1 MENHGCSLISEEQ
14 KGEVRFPKG
23 IFLSFDWEC
32 TRKPHS
38 VCFRTIYNLKK
49 KKNQV
54 ILIIFNP
61 VHVILVERKGVL
73 RHIKFL
79 RRDCENQDF
88 IDRGMTEKM
97 KKPTLFL
104 VDGSNYIYRA
114 FYAIKE
120 LSNSKGFPTNAI
132 YGFTKMLMKL
142 CRDWEPDYIAVA
154 FDVKGPTFRNEA
166 YDQYKATRKPMPD
179 TLIPQVPIIKDIVRG
194 LSIPVL
200 EKEGLEADDVI
211 GTLAK
216 IYSEKG
222 TKTVIVSGDKDFMQL
237 VSDDIIII
245 DTMKDITYDIEG
257 VREFFGVAP
266 EKVVE
271 VLGLMGDMSDNIP
284 GVPGV
289 GKKTALKLI
298 EEFGTIEEV
307 LKNADKVKNKR
318 LRENLKEFTEQAR
331 MSRELAT
338 IKTDAEIEFDPERLD
353 CSAPDTD
360 FLKEIFR
367 ELEFSS
373 LLQELKVREEE
384 YGEKEYNLILKTDE
398 LEALLRRLQDIREFS
413 FDLEVTSD
421 MPMLAEMVGISIC
434 PEETEAYYI
443 PVAHSYEGIPQQL
456 ELGYV
461 LESLAPLFSD
471 EGIKK
476 HGHNIKNSLIILS
489 RKGIKVAGISCDTMI
504 ASYVLNP
511 SKRGH
516 DLTDVVRD
524 HRGSELISRKE
535 LVGSGSKAIGFNAV
549 PFEKAVVYSCQRADF
564 ILRLSSLLYDK
575 IETVGLGDLFH
586 NMEMPL
592 VDILASMDRKGV
604 LVDVKLLGEMS
615 LQLGNLIS
623 ISAEKIYRLAG
634 EKFNINSPKQLQVIL
649 FDKHG
654 LPRGKKTKEGYST
667 GVDVL
672 TYLALSHELPA
683 EILAYRSIAKLKST
697 YVDALPVLVNKE
709 TGRIHTSYNQAVTA
723 TGRLSSSNPNLQ
735 NIPVRTIEG
744 RRIRQAFIPP
754 EGCEIVSADYSQI
767 ELRVLAHLA
776 GDKTLI
782 NAFKSGEDIHARTA
796 SDIFGIFPEM
806 INPDMRRQAKVINF
820 GIIYGMS
827 PFGLSRELGIGQK
840 QARTYIDAY
849 FRRYHKVKEYLD
861 GVLENARRDGF
872 VTTLLN
878 RRRYLPE
885 INSTNASIRQF
896 AERTAINAPIQGTAA
911 DLIKV
916 AMLNIAE
923 HLRKEELSTSMIM
936 QVHDELVFEVPLG
949 EKDEII
955 DMVRKKMEGVIELKV
970 PLRVDI
976 SSGRNWDEAH

>member
-1 MENHGCSLISEEQ
+1 
-14 KGEVRFPKG
+14 
-23 IFLSFDWEC
+23 
-32 TRKPHS
+32 
-38 VCFRTIYNLKK
+38 
-49 KKNQV
+49 
-54 ILIIFNP
+54 
-61 VHVILVERKGVL
+61 
-73 RHIKFL
+73 
-79 RRDCENQDF
+79 
-88 IDRGMTEKM
+88 M
-97 KKPTLFL
+97 KKRTLYL
-104 VDGSNYIYRA
+104 VDGNNYIYRA
-114 FYAIKE
+114 FYAIRE

-142 CRDWEPDYIAVA
+142 CRDHEPDYIAVA
-154 FDVKGPTFRNEA
+154 FDVKGPTFRDEA

-194 LSIPVL
+194 LSITVL
-200 EKEGLEADDVI
+200 EKKGLEADDVI

-216 IYSEKG
+216 IHSGKG

-245 DTMKDITYDIEG
+245 DTMKDITYDIDG

-271 VLGLMGDMSDNIP
+271 ILGLMGDMSDNIP

-289 GKKTALKLI
+289 GKKTAQKLI
-298 EEFGTIEEV
+298 EEFGSIEEV
-307 LKNADKVKNKR
+307 LKNTDKVKNKR
-318 LRENLKEFTEQAR
+318 LKENLKEFAEQAR

-338 IKTDAEIEFDPERLD
+338 IKTDAEVEFDLVRSNCTE
-353 CSAPDTD
+353 PDTD

-373 LLQELKVREEE
+373 LIQELKVREEQN
-384 YGEKEYNLILKTDE
+384 GEKEYNLILKIDQFG
-398 LEALLRRLQDIREFS
+398 ALMNKLRDIKEFS

-421 MPMLAEMVGISIC
+421 MPMLAEIVGISIC
-434 PEETEAYYI
+434 PAEAEAYYI
-443 PVAHSYEGIPQQL
+443 PVAHSYEGMPRQL
-456 ELGYV
+456 ESGYV
-461 LESLAPLFSD
+461 LESLASLLSD
-471 EGIKK
+471 ENIKK
-476 HGHNIKNSLIILS
+476 HGHDIKNSLIVLS
-489 RKGIKVAGISCDTMI
+489 RKGIEISGIGCDTMI

-511 SKRGH
+511 SRRGH

-524 HRGSELISRKE
+524 HIGHELIFRKD
-535 LVGSGSKAIGFNAV
+535 LVGSGSKAIGFDAV
-549 PFEKAVVYSCQRADF
+549 ALDKAVTYSCQRADF
-564 ILRLSSLLYDK
+564 IFRLSSVLSDK
-575 IETVGLGDLFH
+575 IKSGGLGELFY
-586 NMEMPL
+586 NIEMPL
-592 VDILASMDRKGV
+592 VEILASMDGKGV
-604 LVDVKLLGEMS
+604 LIDVNALGEMS
-615 LQLGNLIS
+615 LQLGNLMS

-649 FDKHG
+649 FDKLG

-672 TYLALSHELPA
+672 TNLALSHELPA
-683 EILAYRSIAKLKST
+683 EILAYRSLAKLKST
-697 YVDALPVLVNKE
+697 YVDTLPMLVNKE
-709 TGRIHTSYNQAVTA
+709 TGRVHTSYNQAVTA

-735 NIPVRTIEG
+735 NIPVRTVEG
-744 RRIRQAFIPP
+744 RKIRQAFIAPK
-754 EGCEIVSADYSQI
+754 GCEIVSADYSQI
-767 ELRVLAHLA
+767 ELRVLAHIA
-776 GDKTLI
+776 GDETLV
-782 NAFKSGEDIHARTA
+782 NAFKSGKDIHARTA

-806 INPDMRRQAKVINF
+806 INADMRRQAKVINF

-827 PFGLSRELGIGQK
+827 PFGLSRELRISQK

-861 GVLENARRDGF
+861 RILKNARRDGF
-872 VTTLLN
+872 VTTLFN

-885 INSTNASIRQF
+885 INSANASVRQF

-923 HLRKEELSTSMIM
+923 RLRQEKLSTSMIM

-949 EKDEII
+949 EKDRIVNL
-955 DMVRKKMEGVIELKV
+955 VRKEMEGVIELTV

-976 SSGRNWDEAH
+976 SSGKNWDEAH